1 MTDDTTAS
9 DRNGHADYADSG
21 SGSGIGSGSRAGDW
35 AVVDAVHRHLSGHRA
50 LIGQPLLPLQVVK
63 IQEEAG
69 EVAEALL
76 GVLGANPRKGVSHTV
91 ADLQG
96 ELCDVITAAMVAL
109 RETTPDPAAV
119 LTAHLAAW
127 RPRHPA
133 GPPDTSA

>member
-9 DRNGHADYADSG
+9 DRNGHADYAGSG

-35 AVVDAVHRHLSGHRA
+35 AVVDAVHRHLSEHRA

-133 GPPDTSA
+133 GPPDASA

>member
-1 MTDDTTAS
+1 M
-9 DRNGHADYADSG
+9 
-21 SGSGIGSGSRAGDW
+21 I
-35 AVVDAVHRHLSGHRA
+35 DAVHRHLSDHRER
-50 LIGQPLLPLQVVK
+50 IGQPLLPLQVVK

-91 ADLQG
+91 TDLQS

-109 RETTPDPAAV
+109 RETTSDPAAV

-127 RPRHPA
+127 RPHRPGEPRSGA
-133 GPPDTSA
+133 